1 MVSSSSSHSFRVLLA
16 ATALLLAP
24 TWFNA
29 AQASIRT
36 VAIVTVYSNGQVMT
50 TYNAINYGFMDNGC
64 YVFLIRK
71 GVRELGVR
79 VCGCFTVEQVR

>member
-1 MVSSSSSHSFRVLLA
+1 MHSSYHSPHWRVVL
-16 ATALLLAP
+16 TVIALLLNPA
-24 TWFNA
+24 WFNSA
-29 AQASIRT
+29 NASIRT

-64 YVFLIRK
+64 YVFMIRK